1 METHILSTTSNQD
14 KESYF
19 KAFIK
24 SLVEKF
30 HPLQILCFAKK
41 TTEVKTSG
49 CFAEQ
54 QTNHYSDYCLLLVT
68 ETNVR
73 IDFPAQDFAYYHF
86 KLGTVTTIC
95 YGKQALS
102 EAIKANSRFFITIYA
117 KGELLYSRDG
127 MGKFDFNTQF
137 IPINPVLKARK
148 HYDYRISLAEAFLRG
163 AAECLNKQHFEVSTF
178 MLHQCIEQ
186 CCIVLIR
193 VHIGYKSEIHNL
205 RRLLG
210 LCNSFSDKPKKLFLS
225 GSTED
230 EQLFELLMESYSG
243 ARYKSDYLVGKENA
257 EILYDRASRLVQLT
271 KEMCLLKIKELEDTA
286 IQYGQLPATEF
297 ETADH
302 QLAGELL

>member
-1 METHILSTTSNQD
+1 METQILSTINDQD
-14 KESYF
+14 KDKYF
-19 KAFIK
+19 KTFIK

-49 CFAEQ
+49 CFIDQ
-54 QTNHYSDYCLLLVT
+54 QTSHHSDYCLLLVT

-86 KLGTVTTIC
+86 RLGTVTTIC
-95 YGKQALS
+95 YGQQALS

-137 IPINPVLKARK
+137 IPIDPVIKARK
-148 HYDYRISLAEAFLRG
+148 HFDYRIPLAEGFLRG
-163 AAECLNKQHFEVSTF
+163 AAECLNKQHFEVCTF
-178 MLHQCIEQ
+178 LVHQCIEQ

-210 LCNSFSDKPKKLFLS
+210 LCNSFSERPKKLFLS
-225 GSTED
+225 GTAED
-230 EQLFELLMESYSG
+230 EQRFDLLMESYSG
-243 ARYKSDYLVGKENA
+243 ARYKDYYLIGE
-257 EILYDRASRLVQLT
+257 EDTQILYNRASRLVELA
-271 KEMCLLKIKELEDTA
+271 KEMCSNKIE
-286 IQYGQLPATEF
+286 QLNEEF
-297 ETADH
+297 SRSQEFN
-302 QLAGELL
+302 GESEAKVA